1 MPYRPWCPKCG
12 DTLYLDETQWPPT
25 VRCRCGF
32 NLVDAN
38 HMQGLVNSQRKEYE
52 AQEGERREQSRL
64 RIEEA
69 QRAEREAARKEAAR
83 RKAEAEAKRKA
94 EAERTRIQAE
104 AERKRLEEKAEEKRK
119 QEEAAKVLDLPQPT
133 AAQRKQGYTTPVHCA
148 ECGEIV
154 WRRKCEVGKR
164 DHFFCSRA
172 HQSAWRK
179 RNPVG
184 VIRKGAR
191 STG

>member
-1 MPYRPWCPKCG
+1 LPYRPWCPKCG
-12 DTLYLDETQWPPT
+12 DTLYLDDTQWPPT

-52 AQEGERREQSRL
+52 VQEVERREQARL
-64 RIEEA
+64 RLEEA
-69 QRAEREAARKEAAR
+69 QKREREAALKEAAR
-83 RKAEAEAKRKA
+83 RKAEAEERRRL
-94 EAERTRIQAE
+94 EAEQ
-104 AERKRLEEKAEEKRK
+104 KRLEEKRREEAAAEEKRR
-119 QEEAAKVLDLPQPT
+119 QEEAAKVLNLPQPT
-133 AAQRKQGYTTPVHCA
+133 AAQRKQGYTTAVHCA

-164 DHFFCSRA
+164 EHFFCSRA
-172 HQSAWRK
+172 HQAAWRK

-184 VIRKGAR
+184 AVRRGAR